1 MATKYYSDGTYTK
14 GDGKLYYPGIGVVG
28 RDKSTNV
35 SKAESGSSTPINNT
49 KTKTKTKTN
58 SNSNSSSSSNRYN
71 TTVTKKD
78 GSTASG
84 YIEDGKSY
92 YSDGTRIG
100 AGDSV
105 VDAQGKVWTMGGNSD
120 PDAGLSI
127 NDYLAK
133 YGVSAPTG
141 GGSSSSSGSYRV
153 TSADKPDRTAY
164 LRSTKELAD
173 LYDINYDMDAL
184 RSIYDNAT
192 DAKYELLSKELEQS
206 ENDFYTNQANAN
218 ATLLDTLRK
227 ATSSAI
233 ATGAS
238 RGIAGAE
245 QLGLMMEAQQGAVDA
260 STDIAQQR
268 ANMADEIAAEKADNI
283 IKALE
288 YSNQLKQ
295 NLINAST
302 NIYSPDT
309 QYDVGL
315 LDFFAQMKNVEA
327 LFEQIGAE
335 ERTNLAAQALQ
346 KELGLLEDERI
357 RDEGAKDREA
367 QERINAATIAGNKEA
382 AAITAAGYKAG
393 AGSGYDND
401 YISELLKRSQ
411 ASDLTLSTGNRT
423 LATTNLLNQG
433 FSSEEAEQVLNTNI
447 DFLMSEKFGGT
458 ANIPEGMTA
467 ATFSNYLWNIG
478 DMDTLAKI
486 IAAQDTTTKSYSEKL
501 KDAQKQIQSDK
512 QIKLNNKAGGYN
524 NRSDVIKYNN
534 INTWLTKAK
543 QEYTQNNTVSD
554 TTYKEIASAINRL
567 SGDYAFVSSEFS
579 KKYNTSIRNLM
590 DSSSKVTLNKL
601 NNFIKNYMN

>member
-35 SKAESGSSTPINNT
+35 SKVESGSSTPINNT

-141 GGSSSSSGSYRV
+141 GGSSSSGSYKV
-153 TSADKPDRTAY
+153 TSSDKPERTSY
-164 LRSTKELAD
+164 LRSARELAD

-245 QLGLMMEAQQGAVDA
+245 QLGLMMEAQQEAVAGA
-260 STDIAQQR
+260 TDLAQQR

-393 AGSGYDND
+393 AGSGYDNN
-401 YISELLKRSQ
+401 YIS
-411 ASDLTLSTGNRT
+411 
-423 LATTNLLNQG
+423 
-433 FSSEEAEQVLNTNI
+433 QVLQAQKYMEDARKAGDISSYETWRMVLNALTNNP
-447 DFLMSEKFGGT
+447 D
-458 ANIPEGMTA
+458 EGRVDI
-467 ATFSNYLWNIG
+467 FDIVNKDPYFKNSNAW
-478 DMDTLAKI
+478 
-486 IAAQDTTTKSYSEKL
+486 E
-501 KDAQKQIQSDK
+501 DAQKNPTNTVVSAQDIMSNPTNVIQTASNIMVLRSLYTQYGANSK
-512 QIKLNNKAGGYN
+512 EFKKAYNKADSRTRNTFDN
-524 NRSDVIKYNN
+524 NYR
-534 INTWLTKAK
+534 
-543 QEYTQNNTVSD
+543 
-554 TTYKEIASAINRL
+554 
-567 SGDYAFVSSEFS
+567 
-579 KKYNTSIRNLM
+579 
-590 DSSSKVTLNKL
+590 
-601 NNFIKNYMN
+601 